1 MSLTDQW
8 TAAQKQQLYRQLQDI
23 LYFEGE
29 SANVDFFVSSIT
41 DVNPYYSTE
50 ELKEWLAQL
59 NASKL
64 FEVTHIPLAELKRWT
79 TNEWTGDLCHETGRF
94 FSIRGLSIKTNRGPI
109 LEWTQPIIH
118 QPEIGVLGLITKK
131 INGILYFLIQAKAE
145 PGNINTYQLSPT
157 VQATRSNYSGVHGG
171 KAIPYLNYFLDDDN
185 GVTLIDQLQSEQ
197 GARFFKKRNR
207 NIIVRVA
214 DDEELDILP
223 GFRWMTLGQIKQF
236 MLTDN
241 TVNMDTRS
249 IISSICYDPEQTN
262 SPKQV
267 VADDLQDYI
276 NSWPLAT
283 IPVGNTQIKL
293 MLSSHRN
300 SYSLHSLDELLRIVA
315 RHKFNHEL
323 EARLIPLNQVRN
335 WRRTATEIV
344 HKDATFFSVKGVRV
358 ATNNREVAAWD
369 QPIIEQ
375 VDPGIVGFILRD
387 IEGTL
392 HFLVQLKVESGC
404 MDLLEIAPTVQCI
417 TGSYQQGTGPPY
429 VAEISAANK
438 TDVVVDAMQS
448 EEGGRFFRE
457 ENRNIVIIASDLQT
471 QESDNYLWM
480 NLRQLRLFVKFNN
493 FLNVEARSLLSL
505 L

>member
-1 MSLTDQW
+1 MRS
-8 TAAQKQQLYRQLQDI
+8 TAAQIRQLYTQLQGI

-29 SANVDFFVSSIT
+29 SAGVDCFLSSIT
-41 DVNPYYSTE
+41 DFNPYYSTE

-59 NASKL
+59 NTSKI
-64 FEVTHIPLAELKRWT
+64 FEVTHLPLAELKKWT
-79 TNEWTGDLCHETGRF
+79 TNEWTGDLCHESGRF
-94 FSIRGLSIKTNRGPI
+94 FSIRGLSVTTNRGPI
-109 LEWTQPIIH
+109 PKWTQPIIH

-171 KAIPYLNYFLDDDN
+171 KAIPYLNYFLHDN
-185 GVTLIDQLQSEQ
+185 NGATLIDQLQSEQ

-214 DDEELDILP
+214 DDEELDMLP

-236 MLTDN
+236 MLLDN
-241 TVNMDTRS
+241 TVNMDTHS
-249 IISSICYDPEQTN
+249 IISSISYDPEEKT
-262 SPKQV
+262 SHEDV
-267 VADDLQDYI
+267 VADDLQDCI

-283 IPVGNTQIKL
+283 APAGDTQIKL
-293 MLSSHRN
+293 MLSSHGN
-300 SYSLHSLDELLRIVA
+300 SYSLHSLDELLRIIA
-315 RHKFNHEL
+315 RQKFNHDL
-323 EARLIPLNQVRN
+323 EARLIPLNEVKH
-335 WRRTATEIV
+335 WRRTTTEIV
-344 HKDATFFSVKGVRV
+344 HEDAQFFAVKGVRV
-358 ATNNREVAAWD
+358 ATNNREIATWD

-375 VDPGIVGFILRD
+375 VDPGIVGFILQE

-392 HFLVQLKVESGC
+392 HFLVQLKGESGS

-417 TGSYQQGTGPPY
+417 TGSYQQGTEPPY
-429 VAEISAANK
+429 VAEISSANK
-438 TDVVVDAMQS
+438 TDIVVDAMQS

-457 ENRNIVIIASDLQT
+457 ENRNIVIIANDFQT

-480 NLRQLRLFVKFNN
+480 NLRQLKLLVKFNN
-493 FLNVEARSLLSL
+493 FLNVEARSLLSIL
-505 L
+505 